1 MHKPT
6 HHQQKNEFIHD
17 VRFLFTSGCGD
28 RILVVILVVSLITFQ
43 SQLKYKKTSTRPWNL
58 WFEEKVF
65 SRWLK
70 WSCSMQFP
78 ALPAVKVYS
87 VLYKAKKKIQRTK
100 KEKKWKQ
107 FKLSSNSNAL
117 GLYQLC
123 PFWGVPRNITSSWCE
138 KDTWLRH
145 FLIMCFFLRSR
156 VEYGPK
162 HFSSV

>member
-87 VLYKAKKKIQRTK
+87 VLYKAKKKKTK
-100 KEKKWKQ
+100 KQRKKKNEN
-107 FKLSSNSNAL
+107 NSN
-117 GLYQLC
+117 YQVTVMH
-123 PFWGVPRNITSSWCE
+123 WGFTNYAHLEESLETLQVPGVKKTHGW
-138 KDTWLRH
+138 DT
-145 FLIMCFFLRSR
+145 
-156 VEYGPK
+156 
-162 HFSSV
+162 FS